1 MLTADEIKRIIENDN
16 KSRRKEKMGEGLRYY
31 EGEHDI
37 LKRRLFYFNTDG
49 NLVEDKMRANIKISH
64 PFFTELVDQAAQYIL
79 SDSNGIFHSDQPELQ
94 AIMDE
99 YFNDNE
105 SFETELLE
113 CVTGSMA
120 KGYDFMFAYMAED
133 GKTAFQYADS
143 MGVVEV
149 EAKNASDKQP
159 HTIYHYLD
167 REDNDGNRIRKIQDW
182 TKDYVGYWQ
191 EAENGGIE
199 PDTEKGNKPIPHI
212 VEVDDDGNRFDGGS
226 YGMIPFFRLDN
237 NKKQFSALKPIK
249 GLIDDYDLM
258 ASSLSNNL
266 ADFDTPIYVVRGFSG
281 DNLDELQHNLKTKK
295 TVGVDSEGG
304 IDVQTVDVPFE
315 ARKTKLELDEK
326 NIYRFGMGLNI
337 AGLKDT
343 TATTN
348 MAIKAAYALL
358 DLKCSKFI
366 TRLKQMLRK
375 MLQVVLDEV
384 NSRDG
389 TDYRSSQVYFTFQP
403 EVMSNASENA
413 QNKLTEAQEQ
423 QVRINTLLMLAAYL
437 DNETLMQNICDVLDI
452 DYEEIKDKLPD
463 LDEAKN
469 QLGGAKNI
477 LEGDDPI
484 EPPEPDDPMGG
495 IDE

>member
-120 KGYDFMFAYMAED
+120 KGYDFMFAYMAAD

-143 MGVVEV
+143 IGVVEV

-199 PDTEKGNKPIPHI
+199 PDAEKGNEPTPHI

-389 TDYRSSQVYFTFQP
+389 TDYRSSQVYLTFQP

-423 QVRINTLLMLAAYL
+423 QVRINTLLMLAAYI

-463 LDEAKN
+463 PDEAKN

-477 LEGDDPI
+477 LEGGDPT
-484 EPPEPDDPMGG
+484 EPEPDDPMGG

>member
-1 MLTADEIKRIIENDN
+1 MLTAQELKKFIDNDSNSKKKKR
-16 KSRRKEKMGEGLRYY
+16 MGVGVRYY

-37 LKRRLFYFNTDG
+37 LNRRLFYFNTDG
-49 NLVEDKMRANIKISH
+49 ELVEDKFRTNIKISH

-79 SDSNGIFHSDQPELQ
+79 SNTGGIFHSDQPELQ
-94 AIMDE
+94 VFLDE

-105 SFETELLE
+105 DFETELLE
-113 CVTGSMA
+113 CVTGSMT
-120 KGYDFMFAYMAED
+120 KGYDFMFAYMTAE
-133 GKTAFQYADS
+133 GKTAFQFADS

-149 EAKNASDKQP
+149 EAKNAEDKQR
-159 HTIYHYLD
+159 HIIYHYLEK
-167 REDNDGNRIRKIQDW
+167 EDKDGKRIRKIQDW
-182 TKDYVGYWQ
+182 TADMVSYWQ
-191 EAENGGIE
+191 EIENGGIQ
-199 PDTEKGNKPIPHI
+199 PDEERGSAPIPHI
-212 VEVDDDGNRFDGGS
+212 VKVDEKGDRYDGGS

-237 NKKQFSALKPIK
+237 NKKQFSDLKPIK

-281 DNLDELQHNLKTKK
+281 DNLNQLQHNLKTKK

-326 NIYRFGMGLNI
+326 NIYRFGMGLNT

-343 TATTN
+343 AATTN
-348 MAIKAAYALL
+348 IAIKAAYSLL
-358 DLKCSKFI
+358 DLKCSKFT

-375 MLQVVLDEV
+375 MLQLVLDEI
-384 NSRDG
+384 NRENN
-389 TDYRSSQVYFTFQP
+389 TDYRPGQVYFTFQP

-413 QNKLTEAQEQ
+413 QIELTEAQEQ
-423 QVRINTLLMLAAYL
+423 QMRINTLLNLAAYL
-437 DNETLMQNICDVLDI
+437 DNETLMQSICEVLEI
-452 DYEEIKDKLPD
+452 DYEEIKGRLPD
-463 LDEAKN
+463 PDDGAN
-469 QLGGAKNI
+469 QLGGAKNT
-477 LEGDDPI
+477 LESGDPTN
-484 EPPEPDDPMGG
+484 PAGG